1 MLDTVVLDRV
11 LSQPLYIETAI
22 LQIKIFFMIVA
33 LQITHLIHTL
43 KNEVRYE

>member
-11 LSQPLYIETAI
+11 ISQPLYIETAM
-22 LQIKIFFMIVA
+22 LQIKIFFMIVT

-43 KNEVRYE
+43 RNEVRYE

>member
-11 LSQPLYIETAI
+11 LSQPLYIETAM
-22 LQIKIFFMIVA
+22 LQIKIFFMIVG